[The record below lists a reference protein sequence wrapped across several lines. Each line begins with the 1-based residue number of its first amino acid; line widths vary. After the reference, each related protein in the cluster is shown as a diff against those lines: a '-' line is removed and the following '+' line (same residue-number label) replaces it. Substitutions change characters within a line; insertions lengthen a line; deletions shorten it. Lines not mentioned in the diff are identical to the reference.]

1 MVLQNLSESTV
12 NLWVSVN
19 SYAERFN
26 TLVDIEEADN
36 DCLDVKLRINDELSF
51 FKTYGLG
58 IKDEDSLQDVLRRY
72 TDYIAELEDYLN
84 KKAFQVKDGFTLV
97 EGGTHDFPALVWS
110 LTDEEVFFKDEGGK
124 MIPLD
129 DEVGIDC
136 FKDKKG
142 NFYLRQGRFTIAQWK
157 VWMHD
162 TFNCFF

>member
-36 DCLDVKLRINDELSF
+36 DCLNVKLRINDELSF

-72 TDYIAELEDYLN
+72 TDYIAELEDHLN
-84 KKAFQVKDGFTLV
+84 KK
-97 EGGTHDFPALVWS
+97 DFPALVWS

-129 DEVGIDC
+129 DEVGIDF

-142 NFYLRQGRFTIAQWK
+142 NFYLRQGRFTITQWK